1 MGNKQCCGA
10 SSQHVLE
17 GPKDGAR
24 RPTKHKKEPKRRQSR
39 FNSESGGGSTILY
52 MPPELVENNRAALM
66 NEETLPSF
74 ADSAA

>member
-17 GPKDGAR
+17 GPDGAR
-24 RPTKHKKEPKRRQSR
+24 KPTRHKKEPKRRHSR
-39 FNSESGGGSTILY
+39 FNSESGGGATILY
-52 MPPELVENNRAALM
+52 MPPELVEHSRASLV